1 MLGRYLIYTEPMPA
15 PDASHWSL
23 DYADP
28 RSDTRFLFS
37 IPTPML
43 RDLRVLAKS
52 RDIGVSEL
60 LRRIVT
66 REVAE
71 FLEKRPDLQPSF
83 RGQLP
88 MPFRGSSKED
98 PGDCSPG
105 PAG

>member
-1 MLGRYLIYTEPMPA
+1 MPA
-15 PDASHWSL
+15 PDSSHWSL

-71 FLEKRPDLQPSF
+71 FLEKRPDLQLSF

-88 MPFRGSSKED
+88 MPFRASSKED
-98 PGDCSPG
+98 SGDCSPES
-105 PAG
+105 AG

>member
-1 MLGRYLIYTEPMPA
+1 MPA

-98 PGDCSPG
+98 SGDRSPES
-105 PAG
+105 AG

>member
-1 MLGRYLIYTEPMPA
+1 MPA
-15 PDASHWSL
+15 PDSSHWSL

-37 IPTPML
+37 IPKPML

-88 MPFRGSSKED
+88 TPFRASSKEA

-105 PAG
+105 AAE

>member
-1 MLGRYLIYTEPMPA
+1 
-15 PDASHWSL
+15 
-23 DYADP
+23 
-28 RSDTRFLFS
+28 
-37 IPTPML
+37 ML

-88 MPFRGSSKED
+88 MPFRASSKED
-98 PGDCSPG
+98 PDSCEPG
-105 PAG
+105 ASG